1 MSKKRIILI
10 LFSILLVILFI
21 MGGFL
26 FYLKSINLANLVS
39 GTYLTSVENYDYT
52 PEADERYIAE
62 HGAQAHEYFSNRP
75 QFFQR
80 LIIITPINEKSVN
93 LHIYIANEKGD
104 TFEQTCNNLML
115 TTSLPDLFEYQFND
129 APLSIRLNKKD
140 TVPSII
146 YIEKNSNDVSLS
158 ISGIDTQS
166 NQLAEMINYD
176 PSNYNPYADYIRQ
189 KLCNKTSDDW
199 EQIVH
204 EQLQQAVDDQKKRKE
219 KILQDL
225 KNTQEY
231 YDVFMR

>member
-1 MSKKRIILI
+1 MSKKKIILI
-10 LFSILLVILFI
+10 LISILLVILFI

-39 GTYLTSVENYDYT
+39 GTYLASVENYDYT

-80 LIIITPINEKSVN
+80 LIIITPINEKEVN
-93 LHIYIANEKGD
+93 LHVYIANEKGD
-104 TFEQTCNNLML
+104 TFEQTYNNLML
-115 TTSLPDLFEYQFND
+115 TASLSDLFEYQFND
-129 APLSIRLNKKD
+129 TPLSIRLNHKD
-140 TVPSII
+140 TFPSRI

-158 ISGIDTQS
+158 ISGIETQS
-166 NQLAEMINYD
+166 NQLAKMINYN
-176 PSNYNPYADYIRQ
+176 PSNYSPYADYTRQ
-189 KLCNKTSDDW
+189 KSCNKTSDDW
-199 EQIVH
+199 KQVVH
-204 EQLQQAVDDQKKRKE
+204 EQLNQTIITKKKE
-219 KILQDL
+219 KEEFIQEL